1 MLNQCTTF
9 NFLPTVLIDVINS
22 YASFLFQKSNVNW
35 TLLNIVNEKITKNS
49 FDLRGD
55 ILAVHDRGQISVY
68 HITQDLPL
76 NKLACFDTE
85 SDSGDFTLCI
95 GIHEIF
101 VFYCNRNRHR
111 HRHHVVVY
119 SMNGSFKR
127 RFQLCSSIHNGTQ
140 QELTVDANNR
150 ILIITCLFEKGWD
163 NFERHFQVEWF
174 SDHGCFLRQTQV
186 NKVYNFLNVDN
197 FEDMYFL
204 QIVAS
209 RFETKFEIVKINE
222 SENLHILPVTTMAG
236 SRVYKT
242 PTGQLLLFDSMFC
255 SITTIDESVIV
266 SQNPRNVVL
275 PTSSKMSITPNG
287 NLVIFDTGR
296 VELTFYK

>member
-9 NFLPTVLIDVINS
+9 NFLPTVLIDVINR
-22 YASFLFQKSNVNW
+22 YASFLFQKSSVNW
-35 TLLNIVNEKITKNS
+35 TLSNVVGEKITKNS

-68 HITQDLPL
+68 HLTQDLPL

-85 SDSGDFTLCI
+85 SDSGDFTLRI

-101 VFYCNRNRHR
+101 VFYCNRHR

-119 SMNGSFKR
+119 SMHGSFKR

-150 ILIITCLFEKGWD
+150 IIIITCLFEKGWD

-209 RFETKFEIVKINE
+209 RIETKFEIVKINE

-236 SRVYKT
+236 SLVYKT

-255 SITTIDESVIV
+255 FITTIDESVIV
-266 SQNPRNVVL
+266 SQHPGNVVL